1 MSQFPFGDEKHLRV
15 ARDGS
20 WSGPRAKRSFRLV
33 IGGLFPSHTLAL
45 LGMCRKHPELH
56 FSSLVALIL
65 TPEFNQLSF
74 QKHFKFNIEVMM
86 VRESAIAQFKT
97 RRRIRRSLGW

>member
-33 IGGLFPSHTLAL
+33 IGGLFPSHTLVL

-65 TPEFNQLSF
+65 TPEFNSF
-74 QKHFKFNIEVMM
+74 DSKSTSSSILK
-86 VRESAIAQFKT
+86 S
-97 RRRIRRSLGW
+97 